1 MRSWARFSG
10 LLAAACAGGALL
22 AQETVPQTA
31 PDQQTP
37 PPAEAP
43 QQPVEQPQPKKKTW
57 AEELL
62 DWFNDQIIERTT
74 ITGSRRIAYHDH
86 TISGDREAFNLS
98 NYYGFGDR
106 SITDFGNI
114 YVSGNNVL
122 GVLNFNFNIQDDRFQ
137 DPQGEKFAVDYKRGL
152 WDIHL
157 GDTYGSLLNT
167 NRLASFS
174 KTLRGASVGYRSGGF
189 QTKVIVSEVKGE
201 PRTIALNGNNSPG
214 PYFLQSSQIV
224 RGSERVEVDGI
235 PQVFGTDYT
244 IDYDLGAISFVN
256 RSTLEA
262 KLIPPTSTIVVSYE
276 VFGFGGQTGSLTAAG
291 LSYDMGSA
299 GRIGFTGMQQKT
311 GASGGL
317 STRLEKFQGFGAA
330 GTPYI
335 LQFTPMPGTPV
346 VIRVDGVLQAE
357 GVDYTFD
364 PDNQSIFYFNRFIPF
379 TSTVDVLYTPKPTAT
394 VDGDRQTWGID
405 YRLPLGERGRD
416 GAVVYSRAYGELTN
430 SPTPLSGMAESLE
443 ARWGR
448 GPWEFIGSVRNV
460 PDDFVS
466 VETTGFNRNEKAADM
481 RFNYTPNE
489 RVTYGLSHRNSS
501 ISQRVSQSDGTVVTV
516 PTRFTSASASVRLTP
531 GTEGRL
537 PWTFE
542 HIRNKSRNLQGET
555 RIDTSTVSTSK
566 TWGPAS
572 LRVGL
577 SHQDAEGPATVN
589 GTLTNR
595 KIKLDTVELRG
606 TYTPTLD
613 LSMNLST
620 SFSYINAG
628 DDTGQGRDIQFGAR
642 WAPNDRFSLTGNYT
656 DSDAG
661 EISTLGTL
669 SGGYGLGYN
678 GNGFSGGIGTSP
690 LLGVSNL
697 RRLSLTSQWQPWDRL
712 SLNVGATSY
721 ETQGSVSSNTK
732 TQSLFFSADF
742 DWNDY
747 SRVSGGISLDR
758 TEYIQSDFRSNATNW
773 YLAMDGAP
781 PGRFSYSLTMSGLL
795 TGGNSSFAQDSNAID
810 ARANYLLGER
820 HSLAFSYSTGAIS
833 GYYPQDTTD
842 WALTYQYKIWESLA
856 LNISYRERDVFN
868 RDPLLTSGQYSSKGF
883 DIELAFNF
891 GRW

>member
-22 AQETVPQTA
+22 AQDAVPQTP
-31 PDQQTP
+31 PDQQTE
-37 PPAEAP
+37 PPAEVP
-43 QQPVEQPQPKKKTW
+43 QEQPQPKKKTW

-74 ITGSRRIAYHDH
+74 VTGTRRIAYHDH
-86 TISGDREAFNLS
+86 TITGDREAYNLS

-106 SITDFGNI
+106 TITDFGNL
-114 YVSGNNVL
+114 YVTGNNVL

-137 DPQGEKFAVDYKRGL
+137 DPQGEKFAIDYKRGL

-174 KTLRGASVGYRSGGF
+174 KTLRGASVGYKSGGL
-189 QTKVIVSEVKGE
+189 QTKVLMSEVKGE
-201 PRTIALNGNNSPG
+201 PRTIAINGNNSPG

-224 RGSERVEVDGI
+224 RGSERVEVDGV

-276 VFGFGGQTGSLTAAG
+276 VFGFSGQRGTLTAAG
-291 LSYDMGSA
+291 MSYDMGPA
-299 GRIGFTGMQQKT
+299 GRIGLTGMQQKT
-311 GASGGL
+311 GASSSL

-335 LQFTPMPGTPV
+335 LQFTPLLGTPV
-346 VIRVDGVLQAE
+346 VIRVDGVLQVE

-364 PDNQSIFYFNRFIPF
+364 ADNPSIFYFNRFIPF
-379 TSTVDVLYTPKPTAT
+379 TSTVDVLYTPKPTTT

-405 YRLPLGERGRD
+405 YRLPFGEKGRD
-416 GAVVYSRAYGELTN
+416 GALVYSRAYGELTN
-430 SPTPLSGMAESLE
+430 TPTPREGMAQSMEV
-443 ARWGR
+443 RWGR
-448 GPWEFIGSVRNV
+448 GPWEIFGSVRDV

-466 VETTGFNRNEKAADM
+466 VETIGFSRNERASDIRATY
-481 RFNYTPNE
+481 RPNPNL
-489 RVTYGLSHRNSS
+489 TYGLNHRNAS
-501 ISQRVSQSDGTVVTV
+501 ISQRVSQSNGTIVTV
-516 PTRFTSASASVRLTP
+516 PTRFTSASASVRSTP
-531 GTEGRL
+531 TKEGAY

-566 TWGPAS
+566 AFGPTS
-572 LRVGL
+572 LRLGL
-577 SHQDAEGPATVN
+577 THQDAEGPATVN

-595 KIKLDTVELRG
+595 KIKLNTVELRG
-606 TYTPTLD
+606 TYAPRLD
-613 LSMNLST
+613 FSMNLST
-620 SFSYINAG
+620 SFSHIDAG
-628 DDTGQGRDIQFGAR
+628 DETGQGRDIQFGAR
-642 WAPNDRFSLTGNYT
+642 WAPNDRFNITANYT

-661 EISTLGTL
+661 EISTLGAL
-669 SGGYGLGYN
+669 DGGYGLGYN

-697 RRLSLTSQWQPWDRL
+697 KRATVTSQWQPWDRL
-712 SLNVGATSY
+712 SVNVGATAY
-721 ETQGSVSSNTK
+721 ETRGSVSSNTR
-732 TQSLFFSADF
+732 TQSIFLSADF

-747 SRVSGGISLDR
+747 SRFSGGISSDR
-758 TEYIQSDFRSNATNW
+758 TEYLSSDFRSNATNW
-773 YLAMDGAP
+773 YIAVDGAP

-795 TGGNSSFAQDSNAID
+795 TGGNSSFSQDSNAID
-810 ARANYLLGER
+810 VRANYLLADR
-820 HSLAFSYSTGAIS
+820 HSLGFNYSTGAIT

-842 WALTYQYKIWESLA
+842 WSLTYQYKIWESLA
-856 LNISYRERDVFN
+856 LNISYRVRDVIN
-868 RDPLLTSGQYSSKGF
+868 TDPLISSGAYSSRGF